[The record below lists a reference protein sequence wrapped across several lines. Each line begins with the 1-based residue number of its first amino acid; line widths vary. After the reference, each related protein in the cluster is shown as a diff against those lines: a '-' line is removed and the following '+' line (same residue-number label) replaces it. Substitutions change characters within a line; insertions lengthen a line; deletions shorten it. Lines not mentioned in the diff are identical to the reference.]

1 MMTVDAMTTVEDV
14 KSLLGE
20 ALQLGSRA
28 DELDMSSRLL
38 GGLPELDSFAV
49 VTVIAAL
56 EERFDIRVH
65 DDEITAE
72 TFASIESLS
81 DFVER
86 KQRKAA

>member
-1 MMTVDAMTTVEDV
+1 M
-14 KSLLGE
+14 KSLLGQ
-20 ALQLGSRA
+20 ALQLGGRA
-28 DELDMSSRLL
+28 NELEASSRLL

-65 DDEITAE
+65 DEEITAE
-72 TFASIESLS
+72 TFASVASLS

-86 KQRKAA
+86 KRRKAA